1 MFKKITTT
9 IFWVICS
16 LIYIIILKNIIL
28 GDSIFIIKI
37 ILTLIS
43 LELFLIVPQFI
54 IYLFGLLKINKWIT
68 PTNYSDL
75 TYNMF
80 SPKYKLP
87 KDRDIFQK
95 SENNNCMH
103 SKLPMLNMNDY
114 NFDNTFIAFVSFHK
128 KTILPNDPNF
138 FQKIRFKSLDGTT
151 LPIGDYSKY
160 NFEGISLR
168 NAKFRD
174 GSILPSDINL
184 FQYSLID
191 RYSLRLRLPQNCADT
206 IHYYNFNGVE
216 LNLIEKLKISSSQY
230 YILSKQLNKESMD
243 ASFDLIK
250 E

>member
-1 MFKKITTT
+1 MFEKIITTL
-9 IFWVICS
+9 FWVTCS
-16 LIYIIILKNIIL
+16 LIWFIVGKHIIL
-28 GDSIFIIKI
+28 GDSMYVTKFV
-37 ILTLIS
+37 LFLMS
-43 LELFLIVPQFI
+43 LELFLIIPN
-54 IYLFGLLKINKWIT
+54 LFTHLFSLLRINKWFSS
-68 PTNYSDL
+68 TNYSDL
-75 TYNMF
+75 TYKIF
-80 SPKYKLP
+80 SPRYKLP

-114 NFDNTFIAFVSFHK
+114 NFENTFIAFVSFHK

-168 NAKFRD
+168 NVKFRD
-174 GSILPSDINL
+174 GSILPNDINL
-184 FQYSLID
+184 FQYGLING
-191 RYSLRLRLPQNCADT
+191 YSLRLRLPQNCADT
-206 IHYYNFNGVE
+206 IHYYNFNGID

-230 YILSKQLNKESMD
+230 YILSKQLSKESMD
-243 ASFDLIK
+243 ASFDLIV